1 MFQKL
6 VAIEP
11 VSLVLSAEKT
21 LYSFADEVV
30 MYSDIPAGDNEIIAR
45 IGDADAVLLSY
56 TSQINRYILERCP
69 NVRYI
74 GMCCSLY
81 SPESANVDIRYA
93 NERGIT
99 VTGIRDYGDEGV
111 IEYVVSE
118 LVRCLHGFGQKP
130 WEGIPREII
139 GLKVGI
145 VGLGKSGG
153 MIADA
158 MKFFGNTYEKG
169 QVEAGNYD
177 EGQRNSFL
185 FSMLVTASYIIR
197 ADGRIMHS
205 EMEYVRQFLRMNFGE
220 EAVIQGEQILLNLF
234 EQRKQMERQNPMA
247 FKNTIH
253 ECGAQ
258 IAANLPYEQR
268 LQLLDFLVN
277 IAKSDGSVC
286 SEEIAALKEVAQ
298 CMELSPKE
306 VESMLN
312 LSGNSLEEAY
322 KVLEIDPSATNEEV
336 RTAYRRLALKHH
348 PDRVATLGEDVKKA
362 AEEKFQQINNAKER
376 IYKARGIK

>member
-1 MFQKL
+1 MGAGKWIGGILGFMTMGPL
-6 VAIEP
+6 GALAGFALG
-11 VSLVLSAEKT
+11 SLL
-21 LYSFADEVV
+21 D
-30 MYSDIPAGDNEIIAR
+30 GN
-45 IGDADAVLLSY
+45 
-56 TSQINRYILERCP
+56 N
-69 NVRYI
+69 
-74 GMCCSLY
+74 
-81 SPESANVDIRYA
+81 
-93 NERGIT
+93 
-99 VTGIRDYGDEGV
+99 
-111 IEYVVSE
+111 
-118 LVRCLHGFGQKP
+118 
-130 WEGIPREII
+130 
-139 GLKVGI
+139 GL
-145 VGLGKSGG
+145 
-153 MIADA
+153 
-158 MKFFGNTYEKG
+158 FGNTYEKG
-169 QVEAGNYD
+169 QAEAGNYD

-185 FSMLVTASYIIR
+185 FSMLVMASYIIR

-376 IYKARGIK
+376 INLLLEVCQKSLRDGHTSFLFSRNILFYFIPLAL

>member
-1 MFQKL
+1 M
-6 VAIEP
+6 
-11 VSLVLSAEKT
+11 
-21 LYSFADEVV
+21 
-30 MYSDIPAGDNEIIAR
+30 
-45 IGDADAVLLSY
+45 
-56 TSQINRYILERCP
+56 
-69 NVRYI
+69 
-74 GMCCSLY
+74 
-81 SPESANVDIRYA
+81 
-93 NERGIT
+93 
-99 VTGIRDYGDEGV
+99 
-111 IEYVVSE
+111 
-118 LVRCLHGFGQKP
+118 
-130 WEGIPREII
+130 
-139 GLKVGI
+139 
-145 VGLGKSGG
+145 
-153 MIADA
+153 
-158 MKFFGNTYEKG
+158 
-169 QVEAGNYD
+169 
-177 EGQRNSFL
+177 
-185 FSMLVTASYIIR
+185 ASYIIR

-258 IAANLPYEQR
+258 IASNLPYEQR

-348 PDRVATLGEDVKKA
+348 PDRVATLGEDVKKRQKRSFNKLITLKNEFIKP
-362 AEEKFQQINNAKER
+362 EE
-376 IYKARGIK
+376 